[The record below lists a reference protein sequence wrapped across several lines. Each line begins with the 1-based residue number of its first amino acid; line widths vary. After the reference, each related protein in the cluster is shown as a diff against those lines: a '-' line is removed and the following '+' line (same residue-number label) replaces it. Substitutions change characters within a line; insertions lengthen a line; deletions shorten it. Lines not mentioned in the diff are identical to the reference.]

1 MDVLSRS
8 LAVIALACAVAVGT
22 LGSTTSSAGAA
33 AAAGDCTPGSDW
45 GTPRDDFAA
54 QTVSLVNSHRAS
66 LGLRPLVVSSALQA
80 SAVWK
85 ARHMAKY
92 GYMAHN
98 DPAPPVARSTGE
110 RMAACGVSGGWGEN
124 IAAGYATPAAVVNG
138 WLNSAGHRGNIEN
151 ASYVAIGTGAAASA
165 SGQIYWAHTF
175 SSSGAGSPAPPPP
188 APVPAPPAPQPPAPQ
203 PPAPPPTTPK
213 PPAPAP
219 PAPGQPAPGSPP
231 AQPGPPGSQPTPKA
245 ASAAANP
252 LTFRGLTL
260 TPRRPAAGRMLAS
273 KVVVLKRGTRLKTGH
288 VFCSARFQGRPL
300 KVLTHRLRAG
310 SAVCA
315 WRIPPAA
322 RGEMVSAAVVVQQGR
337 LRGYAPFR
345 AKIS

>member
-8 LAVIALACAVAVGT
+8 LAVLVLACAVAAGT
-22 LGSTTSSAGAA
+22 VGSTASSAG
-33 AAAGDCTPGSDW
+33 AAGDCTPGSDW
-45 GTPRDDFAA
+45 GTPRDDFAS
-54 QTVSLVNSHRAS
+54 QTISLVNSHRAS
-66 LGLRPLVVSSALQA
+66 LGLRPLVVSSPLQA

-124 IAAGYATPAAVVNG
+124 IAAGYPTPATVVNG
-138 WLNSAGHRGNIEN
+138 WLNSAGHRANIEN
-151 ASYVAIGTGAAASA
+151 ASYVAMGSGAAASA
-165 SGQIYWAHTF
+165 SGQIYWAQTF
-175 SSSGAGSPAPPPP
+175 SSSGGGSAPPPPP
-188 APVPAPPAPQPPAPQ
+188 APVPVPPAPQ

-213 PPAPAP
+213 PPAPGP
-219 PAPGQPAPGSPP
+219 PAPAPPT
-231 AQPGPPGSQPTPKA
+231 QPGPPGSQPPAPKA
-245 ASAAANP
+245 ASAAGP

-260 TPRRPAAGRMLAS
+260 TPRRPAAGRVLGS
-273 KVVVLKRGTRLKTGH
+273 KVLVMKRGTRLKTGH
-288 VFCSARFQGRPL
+288 VFCSARFHGRPL

-315 WRIPPAA
+315 WRIPVAA
-322 RGEMVSAAVVVQQGR
+322 RDQMVSATVVVQQGR
-337 LRGYAPFR
+337 LRAYAPFR